1 MNNHT
6 HGSVVVTLPDD
17 WAVIELGDDD
27 ARTADVQRIL
37 SERLGNDPTW
47 AKLRTELSRTLLDTT
62 AAAAAAHG
70 LFVGVALG
78 SGDGPPLP
86 ASVSVH
92 RLPGQRV
99 DARGRALL
107 ADLARTD
114 AEPGQS
120 LDLGETPQGV
130 VLRRVRAGVE
140 HLEDATPD
148 ALPSLVVDYWV
159 EPTGSLDLIH
169 LAFATPLLTARDAF
183 LELFDAITRSVRVAG
198 RAPEDSDVD
207 R

>member
-1 MNNHT
+1 MN
-6 HGSVVVTLPDD
+6 
-17 WAVIELGDDD
+17 ERLGDDPRW
-27 ARTADVQRIL
+27 ANLRADL
-37 SERLGNDPTW
+37 T
-47 AKLRTELSRTLLDTT
+47 RTLLDST

-70 LFVGVALG
+70 LFVALALG

-114 AEPGQS
+114 AEPGQD
-120 LDLGETPQGV
+120 LDLGETPHGV
-130 VLRRVRAGVE
+130 VLRRVRARAANPDEG
-140 HLEDATPD
+140 APD

-159 EPTGSLDLIH
+159 EPTGSPDLVH
-169 LAFATPLLTARDAF
+169 LAFATPLPAARDAF

-198 RAPEDSDVD
+198 GPPGTPRSD